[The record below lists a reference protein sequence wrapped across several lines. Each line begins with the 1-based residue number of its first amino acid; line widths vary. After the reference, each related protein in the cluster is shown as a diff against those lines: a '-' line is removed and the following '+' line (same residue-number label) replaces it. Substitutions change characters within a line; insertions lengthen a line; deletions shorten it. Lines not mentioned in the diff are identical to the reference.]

1 MIKHERSIWR
11 ENSTGKLY
19 STTNVQPNKDFIEFY
34 SLETNNKKS
43 LPINDFLNKFKWK
56 SNI

>member
-1 MIKHERSIWR
+1 MIKQERSIWR
-11 ENSTGKLY
+11 ESSTGELY
-19 STTNVQPNKDFIEFY
+19 YTTNAQPNKEFIEFY

>member
-19 STTNVQPNKDFIEFY
+19 YTTNAQPNKEFIEFY